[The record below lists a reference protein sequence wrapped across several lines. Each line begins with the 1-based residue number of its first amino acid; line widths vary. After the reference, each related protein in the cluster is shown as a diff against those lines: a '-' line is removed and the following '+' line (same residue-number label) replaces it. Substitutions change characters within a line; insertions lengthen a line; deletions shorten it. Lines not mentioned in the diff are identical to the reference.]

1 MQRVVT
7 KSMSLLPAK
16 PLIAEEGAP
25 SILGL
30 KTLDTSAMQSADL
43 WGATQS
49 GRADKG
55 NASWTNADD
64 LTALCAPVGVAMVA
78 L

>member
-1 MQRVVT
+1 MAQST
-7 KSMSLLPAK
+7 SLLPAEL
-16 PLIAEEGAP
+16 LIAEEGAP
-25 SILGL
+25 SIGL